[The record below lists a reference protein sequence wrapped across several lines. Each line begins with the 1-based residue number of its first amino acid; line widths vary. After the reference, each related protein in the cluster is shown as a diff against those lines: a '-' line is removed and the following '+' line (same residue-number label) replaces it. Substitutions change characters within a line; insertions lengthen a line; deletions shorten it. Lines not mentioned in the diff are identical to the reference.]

1 MICVNELLSVNQ
13 EILKSQFIE
22 LLFKEELITESVYYK
37 ALELVEEGKSS
48 GNTK

>member
-1 MICVNELLSVNQ
+1 MTYVNELLFVNQ
-13 EILKSQFIE
+13 EVLKSQFIE

-37 ALELVEEGKSS
+37 ALELVEEGKRS